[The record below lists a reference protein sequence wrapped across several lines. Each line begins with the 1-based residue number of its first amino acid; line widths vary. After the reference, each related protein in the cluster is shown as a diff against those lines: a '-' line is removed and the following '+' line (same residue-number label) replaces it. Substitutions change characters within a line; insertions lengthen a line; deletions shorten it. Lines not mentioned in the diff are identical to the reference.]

1 MFLLLINSRT
11 KEQSSA
17 ILNSQSLERKKRLPD
32 ALIMGVKKCG
42 TMTLGLKFENLKQNF
57 GLFFVSDNFL
67 RYHPNLRVR
76 GEISFLEGYD
86 HVMEKMPTA
95 YENET
100 ILVKSRGAWHQ
111 PDVTEVIRKHYD
123 LIPDV
128 KMIMMV
134 RDPIHRY
141 VSGRF

>member
-1 MFLLLINSRT
+1 MES
-11 KEQSSA
+11 
-17 ILNSQSLERKKRLPD
+17 
-32 ALIMGVKKCG
+32 
-42 TMTLGLKFENLKQNF
+42 
-57 GLFFVSDNFL
+57 FFVSDNFL
-67 RYHPNLRVR
+67 RYHPNLRVK

-111 PDVTEVIRKHYD
+111 PDVAEVIRKHYD

-128 KMIMMV
+128 KMIMLV

-141 VSGRF
+141 VSGKILKNLKRGHTIFHCFPPLIY

>member
-1 MFLLLINSRT
+1 MKIYN
-11 KEQSSA
+11 K
-17 ILNSQSLERKKRLPD
+17 ILE
-32 ALIMGVKKCG
+32 
-42 TMTLGLKFENLKQNF
+42 
-57 GLFFVSDNFL
+57 LFFVSDNFL
-67 RYHPNLRVR
+67 RYHPNLRVK

-86 HVMEKMPTA
+86 NVMEKMPTA